1 MDRRQAVSGLA
12 AACLAAPLA
21 GTARAQNAVADF
33 YRGKQIT
40 LLVGYGPGGGYDIT
54 ARLVARYLGKYIPG
68 HPDIVVQN
76 MPGAGSM
83 RAANYT
89 YVNAPKDGTTFA
101 LIARDTPLLGLLGV
115 DPNVKFD
122 VHKFGWVG
130 SSSSYA
136 NDAYVLVLGPKAPVH
151 TIAEARKP
159 DSPPLVLGGTGA
171 GGTDADVPK
180 ILRDTI
186 GIRIKQVLGYTA
198 TPAIVLAVERG
209 EVDGRTFDYSYVKK
223 SRPQWLKPDSGF
235 HILVQ
240 FARRTRHPDLPDVP
254 TARELALDAKARELI
269 VFAETPLLTMARPYV
284 APPGVPP
291 ERLAALRTAFDAAH
305 RDPAFIAEGN
315 KLGVD
320 ISPVTADAIEPRA
333 RRHGARIA
341 CRARLHEEA
350 DGGRQGL
357 SERGWPRAPAPAI
370 QRATTSDWRSAG
382 FR

>member
-1 MDRRQAVSGLA
+1 MDRRRA
-12 AACLAAPLA
+12 ATAIA
-21 GTARAQNAVADF
+21 GALLMPVGVARAQSAVADF

-40 LLVGYGPGGGYDIT
+40 LIVGYGPGGGYDIT

-68 HPDIVVQN
+68 NPDVVVQN

-101 LIARDTPLLGLLGV
+101 LIARDMPLLGLLGA
-115 DPNVKFD
+115 DPNVQFD
-122 VHKFGWVG
+122 VRKFSWLG

-136 NDAYVLVLGPKAPVH
+136 NDAYILVLGPKAPV
-151 TIAEARKP
+151 TSIAEARRP
-159 DSPPLVLGGTGA
+159 DTPPLVLGGTGQ

-186 GIRIKQVLGYTA
+186 GIRIKQVLGYTS
-198 TPAIVLAVERG
+198 TPSIVLAVERG
-209 EVDGRTFDYSYVKK
+209 EVDGRTFDYSYVEI

-240 FARRTRHPDLPDVP
+240 FARRTRHPDLPNVP

-269 VFAETPLLTMARPYV
+269 VFAETPLLTMARPYA
-284 APPGVPP
+284 APPDIPAD
-291 ERLAALRTAFDAAH
+291 RLAALRTAFKAAH
-305 RDPAFIAEGN
+305 RDPQFLAEGA

-320 ISPVTADAIEPRA
+320 ISPVNAEAIGNALNDMAHASPEVFAYMKRLMA
-333 RRHGARIA
+333 GAN
-341 CRARLHEEA
+341 
-350 DGGRQGL
+350 
-357 SERGWPRAPAPAI
+357 
-370 QRATTSDWRSAG
+370 AG
-382 FR
+382 

>member
-12 AACLAAPLA
+12 AACLAAPFA
-21 GTARAQNAVADF
+21 GTARAQAAVADF

-40 LLVGYGPGGGYDIT
+40 LLVGYAPGGGYDIT
-54 ARLVARYLGKYIPG
+54 ARLVARYIGKYIPG

-115 DPNVKFD
+115 DPNVRFD

-136 NDAYVLVLGPKAPVH
+136 NDAYVLVLGPKAPAH

-159 DSPPLVLGGTGA
+159 DTPPLVLGGTGA

-223 SRPQWLKPDSGF
+223 SRPQWLKSDSGF
-235 HILVQ
+235 GILRAVRAAHAPSRPAERADR
-240 FARRTRHPDLPDVP
+240 ARARVRRQSARVDCVRRDTAPHHGAAIRSPAGCSAR
-254 TARELALDAKARELI
+254 TARGLALGVRR
-269 VFAETPLLTMARPYV
+269 RP
-284 APPGVPP
+284 
-291 ERLAALRTAFDAAH
+291 
-305 RDPAFIAEGN
+305 
-315 KLGVD
+315 
-320 ISPVTADAIEPRA
+320 PR
-333 RRHGARIA
+333 
-341 CRARLHEEA
+341 
-350 DGGRQGL
+350 
-357 SERGWPRAPAPAI
+357 S
-370 QRATTSDWRSAG
+370 
-382 FR
+382 